1 MAEQQMPAVIPSLVV
16 SDTEATLDWF
26 AKLGFE
32 QVDAV
37 RGPDG
42 AIAHAEVR
50 RGADVWF
57 MFGPASWGGTPGSSG
72 MSVYV
77 NLREDIDA
85 YHERVRGAGVTI
97 SEPLTDQFW
106 GDRTFGVE
114 HPDGYR
120 IMFSQ
125 HVRDVSKDEMEAAMK
140 QMFAAAGTA

>member
-42 AIAHAEVR
+42 AIAQAVVR
-50 RGADVWF
+50 RGAEVWF
-57 MFGPASWGGTPGSSG
+57 MLGPASWGGTPGSSG

-77 NLREDIDA
+77 NLREVIDA
-85 YHERVRGAGVTI
+85 YHETVRAAGVTI
-97 SEPLTDQFW
+97 NEPLTDEFW

-125 HVRDVSKDEMEAAMK
+125 HVRDVSKEEMEAAMK
-140 QMFAAAGTA
+140 QMFAAAGSA